1 MSNQPQIEQKIGASF
16 KGSIDAKQATWQT
29 EKQKITKA
37 ANLMFSAISTGN
49 KIMSCG
55 NGGSAADSQHFV
67 AELVNRFEME
77 RDPLAAISLTTDTS
91 ILTSVS
97 NDYSY
102 NEIFSKQVQALGKK
116 GDILVAIS
124 TSGNSAN
131 ILEAV
136 KAAKKKGITVVFLT
150 GATKGSIGSI
160 LTPSDIIINV
170 QAKVTARI
178 QETHIL
184 IIHCLCQAL
193 DLQILY
199 TKEEQYA

>member
-1 MSNQPQIEQKIGASF
+1 MPTKSEITQKITASF
-16 KGSIDAKQATWQT
+16 LDSIDTKQATLDT
-29 EKQKITKA
+29 EASKITATATAMFKA
-37 ANLMFSAISTGN
+37 IKAGN

-67 AELVNRFEME
+67 AELVNRFEVE
-77 RDPLAAISLTTDTS
+77 RAPVAAISLTTDTS
-91 ILTSVS
+91 ILTAVG

-102 NEIFSKQVQALGKK
+102 NEIFSKQVEALGKP

-124 TSGNSAN
+124 TSGNSKNVLA
-131 ILEAV
+131 AV
-136 KAAKKKGITVVFLT
+136 TAASQKGIKVILLT
-150 GATKGSIGSI
+150 GIKSGTIGEI
-160 LTPSDIIINV
+160 LDENDIIINA
-170 QAKVTARI
+170 QSDITARV

-193 DLQILY
+193 DLQILE